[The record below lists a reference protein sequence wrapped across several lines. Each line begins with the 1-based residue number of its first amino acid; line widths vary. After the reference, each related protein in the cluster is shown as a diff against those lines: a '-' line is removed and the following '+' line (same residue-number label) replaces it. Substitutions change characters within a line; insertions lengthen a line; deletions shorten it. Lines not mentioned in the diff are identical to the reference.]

1 MITKE
6 QLNQILTDNH
16 YITIST
22 AAVDVVV
29 EDVNQM
35 NCSDNERAMFLA
47 HMIHESFGFT
57 RWVEKN
63 GTQMNYTPHYGRGYI
78 YLTYRRNYRAYSRAI
93 FGNPQELDENPDRVC
108 ESEKTMMRAS
118 MWVWENLVRPN
129 GGPSRNNFYLTTKA
143 IKGENEP
150 VDSYVSLRRYSI
162 YTDLARLLG
171 VTDLAVNED
180 S

>member
-63 GTQMNYTPHYGRGYI
+63 GPEMNYTPHYGRGYI

-108 ESEKTMMRAS
+108 ESEKNDDARFDVGLGELSPPQWRSFEKQLLSDNQGDQRRKRACRQLR
-118 MWVWENLVRPN
+118 V
-129 GGPSRNNFYLTTKA
+129 
-143 IKGENEP
+143 IKE
-150 VDSYVSLRRYSI
+150 V
-162 YTDLARLLG
+162 
-171 VTDLAVNED
+171 
-180 S
+180 